1 MSKRKKILIFLCIF
15 LIFLIINYCSQ
26 KKGQKIEKTSFP
38 VIALLSD
45 WGDRDFYSGAVKGVI
60 LSINPEVKVVDIS
73 HNIPSFDI
81 RQASAQL
88 YFSSREFPEKT
99 IFIADVDPG
108 PGLSR
113 PILVVTKNRKYFI
126 GPDNGIFTLIYE
138 NMKVEKIIH
147 LTNKR
152 YMVKGKPSYT
162 FFGRDIFAPVS
173 AWLSKGIPPDKLGKE
188 INDPVKF
195 KVLKAHIKNNKCYG
209 EILFIDRYG
218 NIITNISRDLINKLN
233 VKLGDRV
240 KIKAGNNEFEARFVN
255 TYAQG
260 ELGEFIC
267 LISSTDTLEIA
278 VNMGKIT
285 DYFLVLIGD
294 PVEIRKIE

>member
-1 MSKRKKILIFLCIF
+1 MRIKKKIF
-15 LIFLIINYCSQ
+15 FLIIILLFNFCSPKHEQ
-26 KKGQKIEKTSFP
+26 KPIEDSP
-38 VIALLSD
+38 SIIALLSD
-45 WGDRDFYSGAVKGVI
+45 WGESDFYSGAVKGVI
-60 LSINPEVKVVDIS
+60 LSINPKAKVLDIS

-88 YFSSREFPEKT
+88 YFSSREFPEGT

-113 PILVVTKNRKYFI
+113 PILVITKNNKYFI

-138 NMKVEKIIH
+138 NLEVQKVIH
-147 LTNKR
+147 LKNKK
-152 YMVKGKPSYT
+152 YMVRGKPSYT
-162 FFGRDIFAPVS
+162 FFGRDIFAPIA
-173 AWLSKGIPPDKLGKE
+173 AWLSKGISINKFGKE
-188 INDPVKF
+188 IKNPVKF
-195 KVLKAHIKNNKCYG
+195 KIIKAHIKNDICYG

-218 NIITNISRDLINKLN
+218 NVITNISRNFINQLN
-233 VKLGDRV
+233 IKFGNKVKL
-240 KIKAGNNEFEARFVN
+240 KIGNNEFNARFVN

-278 VNMGKIT
+278 VNMGKII
-285 DYFLVLIGD
+285 DYFLILVGD

>member
-1 MSKRKKILIFLCIF
+1 MRIKKKIF
-15 LIFLIINYCSQ
+15 FLIIILLFNFCSPKYEQ
-26 KKGQKIEKTSFP
+26 KTIEDSP
-38 VIALLSD
+38 SIIALLSD
-45 WGDRDFYSGAVKGVI
+45 WGESDFYSGAVKGVI
-60 LSINPEVKVVDIS
+60 LSINPKAKVLDIS

-88 YFSSREFPEKT
+88 YFSSREFPEGT

-113 PILVVTKNRKYFI
+113 PILVITKNNKYFI

-138 NMKVEKIIH
+138 NLEVQKVIH
-147 LTNKR
+147 LKNKK
-152 YMVKGKPSYT
+152 YMVRGKPSYT
-162 FFGRDIFAPVS
+162 FFGRDIFAPIA
-173 AWLSKGIPPDKLGKE
+173 AWLSKGISINKFGKE
-188 INDPVKF
+188 IKNPVKF
-195 KVLKAHIKNNKCYG
+195 KIIKAHIKNDICYG

-218 NIITNISRDLINKLN
+218 NVITNISRNFINQLN
-233 VKLGDRV
+233 IKFGNKVKL
-240 KIKAGNNEFEARFVN
+240 KIGNNEFNARFVN

-278 VNMGKIT
+278 VNMGKII
-285 DYFLVLIGD
+285 DYFLILVGD